1 MQWKIHFDLTHGYI
15 AAEQWG
21 PFTMN
26 EQFAFLRAILT
37 SDYWSPGKPLM
48 INYAGLKIVK
58 MESNDLEKISDDLG
72 KLIGQ
77 IRASRI
83 ALVAGNELQFGLGRA
98 FQMISESRVKG
109 DIEVF
114 RDETAALKWLVEK
127 I

>member
-1 MQWKIHFDLTHGYI
+1 M
-15 AAEQWG
+15 
-21 PFTMN
+21 
-26 EQFAFLRAILT
+26 T

-48 INYAGLKIVK
+48 IKYTGLKTVK

-109 DIEVF
+109 EIEVF
-114 RDETAALKWLVEK
+114 RDETAALKWLVA
-127 I
+127 